1 MHSLAIIP
9 ARGGSKRLKKKNLLP
24 LGKLKLLEHTLLA
37 AEKSKCFDKVILSSD
52 DKNILNISKK
62 YKSVDIHKRNKELA
76 RDNTKALDLVV
87 SILQSNNELRKYKY
101 ISLLLPTCPFRNYK
115 HIRQAFKIL
124 YNSKA
129 DGVIS
134 VTEYEFPH
142 NLNVEINNNFIKA
155 STSLITGNTR
165 SQDQKIIYRPNGG
178 IYLNKMNKFLKN
190 KNFWVGKILPLFMTR
205 LDSIDIDERIDLE
218 YANFIY
224 KKR

>member
-1 MHSLAIIP
+1 MRSLAIIP
-9 ARGGSKRLKKKNLLP
+9 ARGGSKRLKKKNLLS
-24 LGKLKLLEHTLLA
+24 LGKLKLLEHTLIA
-37 AEKSKCFDKVILSSD
+37 AEKSKCFDKIILSSD
-52 DKNILNISKK
+52 DKNILSIGKK
-62 YKSVDIHKRNKELA
+62 YKSVESLKRNKELA
-76 RDNTKALDLVV
+76 KDNTKALDLVV
-87 SILQSNNELRKYKY
+87 SILQSNNELQKYEN

-115 HIRQAFKIL
+115 HIREAFKIL

-142 NLNVEINNNFIKA
+142 NLNVKINNNFIKA

-165 SQDQKIIYRPNGG
+165 SQDQTKIYRPNGG
-178 IYLNKMNKFLKN
+178 IYLNKMRNFLKN
-190 KNFWVGKILPLFMTR
+190 KNFWVGRILPLFMTR
-205 LDSIDIDERIDLE
+205 LDSIDIDEKIDLE